1 MEETLKLTEDQLKE
15 IQALNNKF
23 MSLKI
28 GIADAEI
35 QKKKLLSELS
45 ELQGQ
50 FKAMEDAL
58 IEEYGQD
65 AVIDLKTGDV
75 KPSKDKDGKN
85 K

>member
-1 MEETLKLTEDQLKE
+1 
-15 IQALNNKF
+15 